1 MKKFIAE
8 SAAKVTE
15 DYDAMMKLI
24 DASTQDDGEWKAYS
38 AGITH
43 PYGNAQIDGEKYAVI
58 ATVKNGYLSVAV
70 TMGYTYNV
78 QDDYN
83 RYYSTET
90 AVWDMLSGKRLAPEE
105 LFYEGVDIAK
115 ALNDYVNARS
125 QTVNHWTEGLVDF
138 KTDFTGLTE
147 SGWHIT
153 ADAIYFDNDNPYF
166 LEGYTFPF
174 DKLPDGIMIT
184 EQPREMG
191 GALANGVTEA
201 KRFREVL
208 STKEGKLLGG
218 DNYGT
223 YYLLKED
230 SYPGAKKINKFIEDY
245 VKKYGTN
252 EAVYGY
258 YKGLGLDPDA
268 EGNYFDPG
276 SFDSYIRDFGGKYIC
291 FISLE
296 PTLEVDN
303 NRGDYT
309 STTYYY
315 KYSKVVLFNPQTGE
329 EIDWRD
335 MISDEYENAKGSN
348 YKRKSY
354 DDKERYKLRW
364 VDDGDDGFTF
374 SFKDFSLYLTVPHE
388 YINW

>member
-1 MKKFIAE
+1 
-8 SAAKVTE
+8 
-15 DYDAMMKLI
+15 
-24 DASTQDDGEWKAYS
+24 
-38 AGITH
+38 
-43 PYGNAQIDGEKYAVI
+43 
-58 ATVKNGYLSVAV
+58 
-70 TMGYTYNV
+70 
-78 QDDYN
+78 
-83 RYYSTET
+83 
-90 AVWDMLSGKRLAPEE
+90 MLSGKRLAPEE

-125 QTVNHWTEGLVDF
+125 QTANFWIEGPVDF

-230 SYPGAKKINKFIEDY
+230 SYPGAKRINKFIEDY
-245 VKKYGTN
+245 LNKYGTN

-315 KYSKVVLFNPQTGE
+315 KYSKVVFFNPQTGE

-374 SFKDFSLYLTVPHE
+374 SFEDFSLYLTVPHE